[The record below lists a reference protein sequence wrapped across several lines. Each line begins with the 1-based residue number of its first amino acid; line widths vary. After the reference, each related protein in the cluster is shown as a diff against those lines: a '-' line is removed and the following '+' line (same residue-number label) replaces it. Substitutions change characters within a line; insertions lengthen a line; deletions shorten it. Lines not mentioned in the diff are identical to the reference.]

1 MKNATIEPYLFFSGR
16 CEEALSFYRD
26 AIGAEIA
33 FLMRFKESP
42 EAPPPGMVPEGY
54 GEKVMH
60 STFRVGSATIMASD
74 GCDPTAGFAGFA
86 LALNLNSTEAVDQAF
101 HALAEGGQITMPL
114 GQTFWS
120 PRFGMLTDR
129 FGIGWMVGVAPEQ

>member
-16 CEEALSFYRD
+16 CEEALAFYRD
-26 AIGAEIA
+26 AIGAEIG
-33 FLMRFKESP
+33 FLMRFNESP

-60 STFRVGSATIMASD
+60 CTFRVGSATIMASD
-74 GCDPTAGFAGFA
+74 GCDPTAGFAGFS
-86 LALNLNSTEAVDQAF
+86 LALNLDSAESVDQAF
-101 HALAEGGQITMPL
+101 NALAEGGQITMPL

-129 FGIGWMVGVAPEQ
+129 FGIGWMVGVAPQQ